1 MSVPSPVAA
10 LARVMLALMFVMAGA
25 SKFANLEGTA
35 GYIASG
41 GLPMPAVLAVLTA
54 ALELLGGL
62 ALALGFQARFAAL
75 ALAVFTVVA
84 SLLFH
89 KFWAVPAE
97 QVMMQKMSF
106 FKNIAIAGGL
116 YAFAAFGPGAWS
128 VDAKT
133 GNAA

>member
-84 SLLFH
+84 SLLSSPLLLSPLLLSPAPVSMGGAG
-89 KFWAVPAE
+89 WWRIVTSSSMNAVKCRP
-97 QVMMQKMSF
+97 SGST
-106 FKNIAIAGGL
+106 I
-116 YAFAAFGPGAWS
+116 
-128 VDAKT
+128 
-133 GNAA
+133 

>member
-97 QVMMQKMSF
+97 QVMVQQLMFM
-106 FKNIAIAGGL
+106 KNIAVAGGL
-116 YAFAAFGPGAWS
+116 LFVFSLGAGPASLDNRRIAAA
-128 VDAKT
+128 
-133 GNAA
+133 